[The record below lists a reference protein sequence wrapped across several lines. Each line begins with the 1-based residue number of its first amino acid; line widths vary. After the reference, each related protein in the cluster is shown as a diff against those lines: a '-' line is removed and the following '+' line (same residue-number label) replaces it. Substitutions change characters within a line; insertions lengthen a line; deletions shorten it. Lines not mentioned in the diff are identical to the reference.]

1 MCAYMHIYAHLQGYI
16 LQPGE
21 RKSFI
26 ISQSLFY
33 YRHILGKKG
42 TDRNYYTELLLYVFE
57 DKMTKY

>member
-1 MCAYMHIYAHLQGYI
+1 MHIYAHLQCYI

-21 RKSFI
+21 RKSFM

-33 YRHILGKKG
+33 YMHILGKKG
-42 TDRNYYTELLLYVFE
+42 TDRNYYTERYVFE